1 MSTNSNQI
9 NIYFFYYFFFFL
21 ILNTQLFILEN
32 LNFGSQQIPPM
43 RREDQLYSSNMPYSS
58 MEENPNM
65 YPIPQ
70 QPMMQGF
77 QSPFPFNPIN
87 QQQLSLL
94 LMSTYARMITLMQL
108 MSTQNR
114 YQPYNQFYGI
124 F

>member
-1 MSTNSNQI
+1 
-9 NIYFFYYFFFFL
+9 L
-21 ILNTQLFILEN
+21 IPTKLFTLEN
-32 LNFGSQQIPPM
+32 LNFGSQQIPSM

-58 MEENPNM
+58 MEGNQNM
-65 YPIPQ
+65 YPTPQ

-114 YQPYNQFYGI
+114 YQPYNQYYGI